1 MLNLT
6 KGQEFKLDLS
16 KGVISKLNVGLG
28 WDTEADLDVHAVL
41 YNNAGIPLSRVC
53 FSNMTDRGV
62 RLSEDNMTGKG
73 DGDDEIIFI
82 DTNKLDKEVATISI
96 FVKVFTPFMSFKN
109 VKGSF
114 IRLYDDST
122 AYTKSVLDNGE
133 YDKYKIVHFA
143 DIKIEGKELVY
154 KIVMN
159 GEDDSMGKIA
169 KRQFK
174 VSNSSQEETATKK
187 KRFGLF

>member
-28 WDTEADLDVHAVL
+28 WDTEADLDVHAIL
-41 YNNAGIPLSRVC
+41 YNKDGKPLSRVC
-53 FSNMTDRGV
+53 FTNLNDRGV
-62 RLSEDNMTGKG
+62 TLSGDNTTGKG

-82 DTNKLDKEVATISI
+82 DINTLDKEVATLGIY
-96 FVKVFTPFMSFKN
+96 VKVFTPFSTFKN

-122 AYTKSVLDNGE
+122 SYTKSMLDNGE

-143 DIKIEGKELVY
+143 NIEIQGKELVY
-154 KIVMN
+154 KVIMN
-159 GEDDSMGKIA
+159 GEEDSMGKIA
-169 KRQFK
+169 KRPLISEKSFNKEQP
-174 VSNSSQEETATKK
+174 AKK
-187 KRFGLF
+187 KLFGLF